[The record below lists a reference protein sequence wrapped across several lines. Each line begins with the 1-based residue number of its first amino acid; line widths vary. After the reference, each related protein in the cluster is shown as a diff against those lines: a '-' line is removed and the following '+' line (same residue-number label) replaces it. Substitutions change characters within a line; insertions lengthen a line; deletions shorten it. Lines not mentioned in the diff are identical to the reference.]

1 MANKNTLD
9 NLTGQEIKE
18 MINVGNIEIEQL
30 GASALR
36 KLMNYEVDMLCFG
49 EGDLELIDKCSELLD
64 EIDPVPMSSEE
75 FMNIIRRNEKERI
88 TIIEDGASYNR
99 VPQKRFVLK
108 RIAIVAA
115 AVVILI
121 ASTVSVA
128 AAFGVNI
135 FEYIN
140 EMVSQPEGTQ
150 IDIDGFTFYHNGDV
164 KKYSSIEQLIDDEG
178 LDIMYPTK
186 LPEGIIIKGIEKNVG
201 INGKENIEIYTND
214 TNTNIQIKLTSNQI
228 ITNRTETI
236 EINGIKYYIQK
247 GDLVSASCYLNNN
260 TYYISAKTL
269 DDVLLIIENMKEK

>member
-18 MINVGNIEIEQL
+18 MINVGNIAIEQL

-36 KLMNYEVDMLCFG
+36 KLMNHEIDMICFG
-49 EGDLELIDKCSELLD
+49 EGDLELIDKCSDMLD
-64 EIDPVPMSSEE
+64 ELDPAPMSNEA

-88 TIIEDGASYNR
+88 TVIEDGSSYKH
-99 VPQKRFVLK
+99 VSKKRFVLK

-140 EMVSQPEGTQ
+140 EIVRQPKGTQ
-150 IDIDGFTFYHNGDV
+150 IDIDGFTFYSSGDV
-164 KKYSSIEQLIDDEG
+164 KKYSSIEQLIDDED

-186 LPEGIIIKGIEKNVG
+186 WPEGISIKDVSVMQTSGAGKTVYILTSEENVG
-201 INGKENIEIYTND
+201 VRVDLSGIGVPNAQTENIQVNG
-214 TNTNIQIKLTSNQI
+214 LT
-228 ITNRTETI
+228 
-236 EINGIKYYIQK
+236 YYIQR
-247 GDLVSASCYLNNN
+247 GNFVSISCFNNN
-260 TYYISAKTL
+260 KIYYIKAKTL
-269 DDVLLIIENMKEK
+269 DDAILIAENMKE